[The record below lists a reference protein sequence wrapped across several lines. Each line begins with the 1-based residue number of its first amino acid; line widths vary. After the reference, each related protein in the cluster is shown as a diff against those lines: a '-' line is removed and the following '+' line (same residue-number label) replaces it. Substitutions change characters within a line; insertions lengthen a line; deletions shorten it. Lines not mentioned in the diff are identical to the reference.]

1 MGTFEEGLGRIMFV
15 AGALEHERPFLAP
28 LYKFLTMHPRNSIRR
43 VPPYVSFILRYL
55 GREVSLR
62 RHYECGTK
70 ISPAECTPR
79 VDAQA
84 SDTRTGIGGWFPALD
99 EDGRTSTWRSSWFS
113 LEITKED
120 FPWVFEKGDRPS
132 LVISTLEALA
142 LVIALKIRFGQ
153 DPDPDETRVIVVPS
167 ITDNRGNG
175 AVLNKLMSTKFP
187 SSAVLMELAS
197 FMKQR
202 GMRAIVEWAPRE
214 CNREADMLANGDS
227 SLFDP
232 ERRIPVSAG
241 TLVWNVLPEALR
253 IGREAE
259 DTFKQLKETHGLPN
273 RSAKQRKRAAEH
285 RLKFKDPW

>member
-1 MGTFEEGLGRIMFV
+1 M
-15 AGALEHERPFLAP
+15 
-28 LYKFLTMHPRNSIRR
+28 
-43 VPPYVSFILRYL
+43 
-55 GREVSLR
+55 
-62 RHYECGTK
+62 
-70 ISPAECTPR
+70 
-79 VDAQA
+79 
-84 SDTRTGIGGWFPALD
+84 
-99 EDGRTSTWRSSWFS
+99 
-113 LEITKED
+113 
-120 FPWVFEKGDRPS
+120 FEKGDRPS

-197 FMKQR
+197 FMEQR
-202 GMRAIVEWAPRE
+202 GMRAIVESAPRD

-232 ERRIPVSAG
+232 ERRILVSAG
-241 TLVWNVLPEALR
+241 TLIWNVLPEALKA
-253 IGREAE
+253 GGEAE
-259 DTFKQLKETHGLPN
+259 ETYRRLKETHGLPN